1 MPAAGHGAG
10 RGRNETWRFLGF
22 DAMTNRGKRWYGGT
36 SGIAITVAA
45 GMMLHAAPAFAQTT
59 GGQVV
64 AGQAT
69 ISGQGTAQTT
79 ITQTSD
85 RAIVNW
91 DRFSLGAGDM
101 ALFQQPDAR
110 SITVNRVTGGE
121 PSTIL
126 GSIKANGQVV
136 LINRNGVLFGKG
148 SQVDTAGLIVSTHDI
163 DAAGFMRGDSLL
175 RFDDG
180 GNDKAE
186 IVVEGRITIRD
197 AGMAA
202 FVAPHVRNSGLI
214 LADMGRVSLAAGKG
228 FGIDLYGD
236 GLVRF
241 AASDAIT
248 GTLRDANGQPV
259 KALVENDG
267 TIAAQGG
274 KILLSASAARDVVN
288 ASVNVTGIVRADS
301 VSSQGGVITLS
312 GPGGVT
318 TETGSVISAAGAT
331 GGSVTVAGGGVGLGG
346 LVDASSTGWRQN
358 GGTVSVQAGGMLS
371 LGGATIATATQGSG
385 GSVTYRAQR
394 LLENGDAITNVSGLI
409 DGGTIRSLIDGV
421 TFSSGTYL
429 ADGVYGRGGRVD
441 MTAMDLRLLTT
452 SISAT
457 GRGGGG
463 LVRLGGAFQGGKV
476 LDTTQPYYD
485 AFAGRWG
492 ELPTLANAGQTFV
505 NDGTR
510 VDVRASRGQ
519 GGTAVVWSDARTTF
533 LGAIDARGSG
543 ASGSGGAVELS
554 SAQELRSSE
563 LDRVSVGGGHLLLDP
578 KNIIIGSSNDYPAW
592 SYQGIIGRFYGY
604 PTVAEL
610 EVQDQFGYSLAL
622 NANNTLLAVGAP
634 GDDGYNNQWSNGTAG
649 AYGANG
655 TGAVYLFSFTNSN
668 FSGGVLQGIM
678 GRGYTGVKNVNVAGL
693 DAGDQFGS
701 SVALNAAGD
710 RMAVAAI
717 MDAGAANNRFGT
729 GAVYLFS
736 FSDTSFSGGTLQA
749 TIGDGYTSST
759 GAKNVSVANLATP
772 SSSMSQYGNFGSGVS
787 LNAAGNLLAVG
798 AWSDQG
804 PQFDAPSGMGGAYL
818 FTFTDNNFS
827 GGSLKSIVG
836 RGYTGANDINISRL
850 DFNRRFGTSVA
861 LNGSGN
867 RLAVGS
873 FGDYGGGSSQV
884 TGRGAVYLIS
894 FADQSFSGGSVTGI
908 IGNDY
913 TGSGNGTSSSKDV
926 NISLAQDQYLG
937 RAVSFNA
944 IGDRLAVGSWVNTAF
959 LFSFSDGNFSNGA
972 LTATIGSGN
981 RGVPNLFVNGISGR
995 FASALALNGTGDRL
1009 AIGDPQG
1016 SGSNGMTSASGG
1028 AYLFSFSDSNFSGAT
1043 LLSTLGR
1050 GYNAGK
1056 DLDVGPIGSGAAFGY
1071 SPSLNSD
1078 ATRLAIGAIGDTGLS
1093 GTTPNAGA
1101 VYLFSFSDTNFSGGT
1116 LQAVIGNGY
1125 TGGKNYNTSGAA
1137 AGNQFGVGVSLNAS
1151 GNRLAVGAL
1160 TDDGQSPTST
1170 SSDYGAVYLFSF
1182 TDTSFSGA
1190 SLAGVIGKGYSG
1202 GNSRNVA
1209 NLEPGDQFGASVSLN
1224 AAGDRL
1230 AVGAVNDAGQGNA
1243 SSQSGAAYLFTFTD
1257 TSFSGGTLQA
1267 ILGKGYTDSSGKY
1280 FDLARLDANDWFGR
1294 SVSLNAAGDRLAVG
1308 ANRDGGAGNTAVD
1321 IGAVYLFGFSDTSFS
1336 GASLR
1341 GVIGKGYGS
1350 GSGSASLDVS
1360 NLDANDRFG
1369 TAISLNAVGDRLAV
1383 GAHFDDGF
1391 NNAGNNTGAVYIF
1404 DFTDGSFSGGALR
1417 SIIGSGYDGGGNL
1430 PVISLDNDDYFG
1442 RGVAFNAAGDR
1453 LAVGADGD
1461 GGPTNLATGAGA
1473 VYLFSA
1479 VAASALPTAYGSNA
1493 ASTITIKASDIAAQ
1507 LAAGTS
1513 VTLQASNDIT
1523 VNTAIAAA
1531 TANTSLLTLQAG
1543 RSLAINANVTT
1554 NGGGL
1559 SLIAN
1564 DRLANGVVDAQ
1575 RDSGAAAITMAA
1587 GTAINAGAGAVSI
1600 ALRDGAGLTNSTSG
1614 AITLTSI
1621 TGGTISAVNQ
1631 GPTSGS
1637 GIVLASGANLT
1648 ATGTGANAIVLA
1660 AQKFTNNGGASAL
1673 TATNGNWQ
1681 IWSTSPTNDTVGG
1694 LNYGFK
1700 QYGATYGTSA
1710 VSGFGN
1716 GLFYSVSVPSLNVS
1730 GTMGAGTKVY
1740 DGTTSA
1746 TFTAGTL
1753 TCPGCT
1759 SPYDTITGVYGG
1771 LGTYDTKDV
1780 GTNKTI
1786 TANSFI
1792 FLDGNGKRL
1801 YGYATPGANGFQ
1813 NTSSSI
1819 TVAPL
1824 TITGG
1829 AGVGTY
1835 RRSAMTNFYTTT
1847 GLFAGDS
1854 VSAVTGS
1861 ASGITVGTYADNLSG
1876 ATGTGLSNYAITYVN
1891 GSLTINPKRIN
1902 VFSPTATSRTYDG
1915 TTVVALGGTLQSSA
1929 AGSSFGRVVTGDSV
1943 TLVGVG
1949 NFADKNVG
1957 TGKAITANY
1966 SLSGAD
1972 ASNYVINFQPTY
1984 LTADVTQAALT
1995 VTGVTGNKVYDA
2007 TVNAPLSGATVTP
2020 FGSDVVVL
2028 NGSGVTGTYADKNV
2042 GANKAVTLSGS
2053 YAISGA
2059 DAANYTLTQP
2069 SGVTG
2074 TITPAN
2080 LAVTGVTVA
2089 TKAYDGST
2097 SATVSGG
2104 SVTALS
2110 GDSVSLSTSGATA
2123 HFVNANAGTGK
2134 SVVTTGYTLS
2144 GSGAGNYTPVTIGLT
2159 GTVTP
2164 KALTITAPS
2173 IAAKTYDASTVAG
2186 TVTVGTLSGFVGSET
2201 VTATGT
2207 GALSSKDAGT
2217 RTANVSYTLADGT
2230 NGGLASNY
2238 TLANTLGVSALVN
2251 AKALTITAPSIA
2263 AKTYDATTT
2272 AGGVTIGT
2280 LSGFVGTE
2288 TVTATGTAGALSSK
2302 DAGTRTATVR
2312 YALADGTNG
2321 GLATNYTLADTTGV
2335 SALVNQAPLTITA
2348 NNASKTYNGLGYSG
2362 GNGVTYAS
2370 FVGGETA
2377 AVLGGTL
2384 SYTGTSQSAVNAG
2397 SYVITPRGLTS
2408 SNYAITFANGA
2419 LTVNRAPLT
2428 IEYAP
2433 YGYSSVYGSPLATLD
2448 GEVNVTGFVN
2458 GETVARLG
2466 GRITW
2471 TTTATPSSP
2480 VGSYRVTGSG
2490 LTSNN
2495 YAITETQASWAG
2507 TAYNIYKAS
2516 LTVTANSAS
2525 KVYDGRAWSGGNGVT
2540 YTGFVNGDTAASLG
2554 GTLTYGGDAQG
2565 KINAGGYDIMPA
2577 GLTSNN
2583 YRFTFVSGPLE
2594 ISRAAL
2600 SLTYTAN
2607 AATST
2612 YGSARGSVSGTVT
2625 GTGFVNGET
2634 VANLGGAATWTTS
2647 VTAMSDAGS
2656 YAINGSG
2663 LNAGNYTIAASQASG
2678 NATAYTVARAP
2689 LTITANSASK
2699 AYDGVAYSGGTGVT
2713 YAGFVNS
2720 QNSSALGGTL
2730 SYSGTSQ
2737 NAVNTGSYVIT
2748 PGGLTSSNY
2757 AITFVDGTLTI
2768 GKAAVALV
2776 YTANAATSTYGASL
2790 ASLGGTVSGTGFVNG
2805 ETVANL
2811 SGALSWAT
2819 TATPTSVVGSYSV
2832 TGSGL
2837 TSDNYTITASQA
2849 AVNSSAYTV
2858 TRAAL
2863 TVAANAASKTYDGL
2877 AYSGGNG
2884 VTYTGFVNGEN
2895 ASVLGGMLG
2904 YGGSSQ
2910 GAINAGNYVIT
2921 PRGLTSSNYA
2931 ISFADGALTVG
2942 KAALS
2947 LLYTANAATS
2957 IYGASPATLNGT
2969 VSGTGFVNGE
2979 TLANL
2984 AGAANWTTLVDAR
2997 SSVGSHGILGSG
3009 LTSDNYTITANQAG
3023 ANSTAYTVTKAA
3035 LTVTANDASK
3045 TYDGQSYSGGNGV
3058 IYSGFV
3064 NGETSA
3070 VLGGALGYSGT
3081 SQLAKNAGS
3090 YVITPDGL
3098 TSGNYAV
3105 NFVSGALTIAQKAL
3119 TLTGVLTAQDKT
3131 YDGDN
3136 VAAFGTSGLQLSG
3149 VVSGETVNLDWTGV
3163 TGRFA
3168 SPNVARDASGNV
3180 IAQAV
3185 TLSGAGA
3192 LSGAAGVIAN
3202 YSYSAIAPTA
3212 TATITPKALSI
3223 GGSFSASNK
3232 DYDGTTAAVI
3242 DTRGLSL
3249 AGKVG
3254 SDDVSLNIAGAT
3266 GSFASKDVARD
3277 ANGNVIAQTVTL
3289 STSGSLSGSARDNY
3303 SFAAGAPTVTATINP
3318 AALSLLYT
3326 ANAARSTYGASPAN
3340 VSGTVT
3346 GSGFVHNETIA
3357 SLAGAVAWTT
3367 PVTATSGAG
3376 SHAIIGSGLTSGNYA
3391 ITANQAAVNATAYT
3405 VDKAALTVTA
3415 NAASKSYDGLAWSG
3429 GNGVTYSGL
3438 VNGETSAVLGGGLTY
3453 GGSAQGAVNAGSY
3466 VIAPSGLTSNN
3477 YETTFVDGALTVN
3490 RAALS
3495 LMYAANAASSTYG
3508 SARATLSG
3516 TVTGT
3521 GFVNGETVANL
3532 GSAAVWTT
3540 PVTALSG
3547 AGRYAIA
3554 GSGLTS
3560 DNYTI
3565 TASQAAG
3572 NTTAYTVNQAALTV
3586 TANAA
3591 SKTYDGQ
3598 AWSGGNGVT
3607 YSGFVNS
3614 ETASVLGGALGYGG
3628 SAQNAVNAGGYAI
3641 TPNGLTSGNYT
3652 INFVSGALTIAQKAL
3667 MLTGALTAQDKTY
3680 DGGTGAMIDTS
3691 GLALSGVVSGETVN
3705 LDWAGVTGR
3714 FASPN
3719 VARDANGNVIAQAV
3733 TLSGAGALSGAA
3745 GVVANYSYSA
3755 IAPTATATITP
3766 KALSIGGSFS
3776 ASNKDYDGTAAA
3788 VIDTRGLSLAGK
3800 VGSDDVSLNIAGAT
3814 GSFASKDV
3822 ARDANGNVIAQTVTL
3837 STSGSLSGSARDNYS
3852 FAAGAPTVTA
3862 TINPAALS
3870 LLYTANAARSTYG
3883 ASPAN
3888 VSGTVTGSGFVHNE
3902 TIASLAGAV
3911 AWTTPVTATSGAGSH
3926 AVTGSGLTSGNYA
3939 ITANQAAANATAYTV
3954 DKAALTVTAISASKT
3969 YDGQAWSGG
3978 NGVTYTGFVNGET
3991 SAVLGGALGYGG
4003 TSQNAVNAGRYILT
4017 PGGLTASNY
4026 AITFVDGML
4035 TIDRRLVNPAG
4046 NLVAF
4051 DKSYDGSTNA
4061 MIDTSGVQL
4070 SGVVVGDQVS
4080 LDLAGATGQFA
4091 DRHASATAKLVTL
4104 SNIGSLTG
4112 TAKDNYILGTAVPS
4126 TTAFIRPRAL
4136 TIGTPQIAAKTYD
4149 ATTVAGTVTAGGL
4162 DGVVSGE
4169 ALRVSA
4175 IAGPL
4180 SNKDVGSRVARVSY
4194 TLADTAT
4201 GLASDYSLADGVAT
4215 VQVTPAALQVTGGFT
4230 AASRVYDATTVAA
4243 ISTTGLSLS
4252 GIVGADTVGL
4262 KSTGATGAFADKNVG
4277 VAKTVTLSASG
4288 LLAGQDAGN
4297 YVLSAGAPTALADVT
4312 PAMLGVTGG
4321 FTASSRIYDATTDA
4335 AISTAGLGLN
4345 GILGLDIVA
4354 LKTSGATGQFAD
4366 KNVSANKTVFLSAS
4380 GILSGMDASNYVL
4393 APTAPTANADITRA
4407 SLSVTGVRALDRMY
4421 DATNVAGLSGG
4432 SVAAFAGDMVQLSTA
4447 NAVGAFSD
4455 KNVGTAK
4462 PVTASGYTLTGA
4474 DAGNYAL
4481 VQPSGLSAS
4490 ISRATLM
4497 VSDMTIANKVYDAGL
4512 SATLAGGSVRPL
4524 GQDDV
4529 RLNMAG
4535 ADARFDTKNVGSGKA
4550 VSVRGLALLGADAG
4564 NYTLVAPT
4572 GVTGTITPAQLQV
4585 TGIGTENRSYDT
4597 TTLVRLDGGSIVP
4610 LASDVVRLDGSRAI
4624 GVMADK
4630 NVGAG
4635 KLVTVSG
4642 YQIAGADAA
4651 NYTLV
4656 QPQGLTV
4663 TITPAQVLVTGASAL
4678 SKTYDGS
4685 STTTLSGGVITAL
4698 APDVVFLVT
4707 SGAVARFADKSVG
4720 ADKAVTVTG
4729 YTLGGADAANYSV
4742 IQPTG
4747 LTASI
4752 TRLVSVSWT
4761 GGGDGK
4767 SWFDPGNWAGG
4778 AIPDGANVAEV
4789 TLAPNSAVTFD
4800 GDGTVAIDRL
4810 ITTPDTDTVPNS
4822 TDTALTLLK
4831 GNLVIANDLSVDTFV
4846 QRGGTLTGTGTV
4858 KVLDGFIQSGGAIA
4872 MTGDVSIHQ
4881 GAGDLETL
4889 SVSGRD
4895 IVLTGDQ
4902 TVRSGG
4908 TVASRDLTIVAGGDV
4923 RLGGPTIV
4931 GRNMSLTAGRN
4942 GTGAISQDR
4951 YVTVAGDAIMNA
4963 AGSITLTSSGNH
4975 FGGMV
4980 SCTSAAG
4987 SISGSCTSGGAIDQL
5002 RRDADQLAGRL
5013 AAVSSASGGAVGTLN
5028 GLPSPGATSPF
5039 TGGPASANAPLA
5051 AGAPEFQAMPLGTS
5065 DNGAGGSAGLGG
5077 NGGASLLLAV
5087 APTTVETSSGSGR
5100 MLAGMASTTVGG
5112 SGSTYVTARFDEDRS
5127 DAVYRRIMPKTN
5139 LGSSVI
5145 YVGN

>member
-1 MPAAGHGAG
+1 MKDRGHVTLTADSSFGISVSLNAIGDRLAAGASGASSNTG
-10 RGRNETWRFLGF
+10 AAYLFSFNSAT
-22 DAMTNRGKRWYGGT
+22 TNGVT
-36 SGIAITVAA
+36 STDFSGAA
-45 GMMLHAAPAFAQTT
+45 L
-59 GGQVV
+59 
-64 AGQAT
+64 QAT
-69 ISGQGTAQTT
+69 IGKGY
-79 ITQTSD
+79 
-85 RAIVNW
+85 
-91 DRFSLGAGDM
+91 
-101 ALFQQPDAR
+101 
-110 SITVNRVTGGE
+110 TGG
-121 PSTIL
+121 
-126 GSIKANGQVV
+126 K
-136 LINRNGVLFGKG
+136 
-148 SQVDTAGLIVSTHDI
+148 
-163 DAAGFMRGDSLL
+163 
-175 RFDDG
+175 
-180 GNDKAE
+180 
-186 IVVEGRITIRD
+186 
-197 AGMAA
+197 
-202 FVAPHVRNSGLI
+202 
-214 LADMGRVSLAAGKG
+214 
-228 FGIDLYGD
+228 
-236 GLVRF
+236 
-241 AASDAIT
+241 
-248 GTLRDANGQPV
+248 
-259 KALVENDG
+259 
-267 TIAAQGG
+267 
-274 KILLSASAARDVVN
+274 
-288 ASVNVTGIVRADS
+288 NV
-301 VSSQGGVITLS
+301 
-312 GPGGVT
+312 
-318 TETGSVISAAGAT
+318 
-331 GGSVTVAGGGVGLGG
+331 
-346 LVDASSTGWRQN
+346 
-358 GGTVSVQAGGMLS
+358 
-371 LGGATIATATQGSG
+371 
-385 GSVTYRAQR
+385 
-394 LLENGDAITNVSGLI
+394 NVSGL
-409 DGGTIRSLIDGV
+409 DS
-421 TFSSGTYL
+421 
-429 ADGVYGRGGRVD
+429 
-441 MTAMDLRLLTT
+441 
-452 SISAT
+452 
-457 GRGGGG
+457 
-463 LVRLGGAFQGGKV
+463 
-476 LDTTQPYYD
+476 
-485 AFAGRWG
+485 
-492 ELPTLANAGQTFV
+492 
-505 NDGTR
+505 
-510 VDVRASRGQ
+510 
-519 GGTAVVWSDARTTF
+519 
-533 LGAIDARGSG
+533 
-543 ASGSGGAVELS
+543 
-554 SAQELRSSE
+554 
-563 LDRVSVGGGHLLLDP
+563 
-578 KNIIIGSSNDYPAW
+578 
-592 SYQGIIGRFYGY
+592 
-604 PTVAEL
+604 
-610 EVQDQFGYSLAL
+610 
-622 NANNTLLAVGAP
+622 
-634 GDDGYNNQWSNGTAG
+634 
-649 AYGANG
+649 
-655 TGAVYLFSFTNSN
+655 
-668 FSGGVLQGIM
+668 
-678 GRGYTGVKNVNVAGL
+678 
-693 DAGDQFGS
+693 GDQFGFG
-701 SVALNAAGD
+701 VTLNGAGN
-710 RMAVAAI
+710 RLVVGAVS
-717 MDAGAANNRFGT
+717 DAGYGNATGTNT
-729 GAVYLFS
+729 GAAYLFT
-736 FSDTSFSGGTLQA
+736 FSDTSFSGGTQRS
-749 TIGDGYTSST
+749 II
-759 GAKNVSVANLATP
+759 
-772 SSSMSQYGNFGSGVS
+772 GSGYA
-787 LNAAGNLLAVG
+787 L
-798 AWSDQG
+798 
-804 PQFDAPSGMGGAYL
+804 
-818 FTFTDNNFS
+818 
-827 GGSLKSIVG
+827 
-836 RGYTGANDINISRL
+836 ANDRDIPTL
-850 DFNRRFGTSVA
+850 DAGDLLGYSVA
-861 LNGSGN
+861 LNSTATRMAVAAPN
-867 RLAVGS
+867 DSAVGN
-873 FGDYGGGSSQV
+873 GISSA
-884 TGRGAVYLIS
+884 GAVYLYS
-894 FADQSFSGGSVTGI
+894 FT
-908 IGNDY
+908 
-913 TGSGNGTSSSKDV
+913 
-926 NISLAQDQYLG
+926 
-937 RAVSFNA
+937 
-944 IGDRLAVGSWVNTAF
+944 
-959 LFSFSDGNFSNGA
+959 
-972 LTATIGSGN
+972 
-981 RGVPNLFVNGISGR
+981 
-995 FASALALNGTGDRL
+995 
-1009 AIGDPQG
+1009 
-1016 SGSNGMTSASGG
+1016 
-1028 AYLFSFSDSNFSGAT
+1028 DSNFSGGV
-1043 LLSTLGR
+1043 LEG
-1050 GYNAGK
+1050 
-1056 DLDVGPIGSGAAFGY
+1056 
-1071 SPSLNSD
+1071 
-1078 ATRLAIGAIGDTGLS
+1078 
-1093 GTTPNAGA
+1093 
-1101 VYLFSFSDTNFSGGT
+1101 
-1116 LQAVIGNGY
+1116 VIGNGY
-1125 TGGKNYNTSGAA
+1125 TGGKNLNISQLEAQD
-1137 AGNQFGVGVSLNAS
+1137 NFGIGLALSADATK
-1151 GNRLAVGAL
+1151 LAVGAPG
-1160 TDDGQSPTST
+1160 DDGAGNASST
-1170 SSDYGAVYLFSF
+1170 QNDYGAVYLFNFKDSNF
-1182 TDTSFSGA
+1182 NGGTLRGTIGSGYAGSNDVNVASLLNKGDNYGSGLAFNAAANRLAVGAFKKDASGAGSTSDNYGAVQLVGFDNSDLANPFKSGTVLATLGMGYGGTGSSGNNLGFSVSGLDAGRQLGFGKSVALNADGTRLAVGAPFQTGSGVTDGGVVYLYTLTNGSANAANIVPITAVNGIGAIGNNVGNSGNNLAITLQASDRFGMGVSLDQTGDLLAVGAPNWTNPGGAVYLFKFDGQSAFHGA
-1190 SLAGVIGKGYSG
+1190 SLKTTIGRLYTTAPNPNALNVPLISYNPNAGFGSAVALSADGTRLAVGAYGDSSADGGTAGSGTVQLFTFADDNFTGGSLVGKFGKGYSG
-1202 GNSRNVA
+1202 KSIDVGGFLRDPSNFAFVSLNANATRLAVGSPTNSGFDNTTSSAGAVYLFSFADGNFAGGTLQSVIGSGYTGGKNY
-1209 NLEPGDQFGASVSLN
+1209 NLSSLRAGDFFGSGVSLN

-1230 AVGAVNDAGQGNA
+1230 AVGAFSND
-1243 SSQSGAAYLFTFTD
+1243 GATLNNTTD
-1257 TSFSGGTLQA
+1257 N
-1267 ILGKGYTDSSGKY
+1267 Y
-1280 FDLARLDANDWFGR
+1280 
-1294 SVSLNAAGDRLAVG
+1294 
-1308 ANRDGGAGNTAVD
+1308 
-1321 IGAVYLFGFSDTSFS
+1321 GAVYLFKVGDFS
-1336 GASLR
+1336 ASTPVSLLATM
-1341 GVIGKGYGS
+1341 GKGYGGGSS
-1350 GSGSASLDVS
+1350 GNNLGYDPNSLDIG
-1360 NLDANDRFG
+1360 DKFG
-1369 TAISLNAVGDRLAV
+1369 RSVALNAAGNLLAV
-1383 GAHFDDGF
+1383 GAIGDDGLG
-1391 NNAGNNTGAVYIF
+1391 AGANSDDYGAVYLFKLTSDSAGIASIAMSSVMQNGGTVTIPHTQDAF
-1404 DFTDGSFSGGALR
+1404 GFS
-1417 SIIGSGYDGGGNL
+1417 
-1430 PVISLDNDDYFG
+1430 
-1442 RGVAFNAAGDR
+1442 VAFNAAGDR
-1453 LAVGADGD
+1453 LAIGALNDDGAGAASTTLNYGAAYLFGFNNTDSNNPFASPTLMSKMGYGYAPNASAPNNMDFNTLQAGANFGFSVGLNANATRLVVGAPRMPGVDGSGNTLSGAGQVYVVDFPKTDFANGAVTTRFGRGLSGAGTVNVPNLDANDGFGWGIALNAEGDRMAVGAIGD
-1461 GGPTNLATGAGA
+1461 GGPANVGTSIGA
-1473 VYLFSA
+1473 VYLFSGSKYNL
-1479 VAASALPTAYGSNA
+1479 SAMTYGLEPSN
-1493 ASTITIKASDIAAQ
+1493 TVWIKASDIAAQ
-1507 LAAGTS
+1507 LNSGTA
-1513 VTLQASNDIT
+1513 VVLQASNDIT
-1523 VNTAIAAA
+1523 VA
-1531 TANTSLLTLQAG
+1531 TPVVSTGIGSLQLFAG
-1543 RSLAINANVTT
+1543 RSIIINASLSTK
-1554 NGGGL
+1554 GL
-1559 SLIAN
+1559 LGFQAN
-1564 DRLANGVVDAQ
+1564 TAAANGVVDAQ
-1575 RDSGAAAITMAA
+1575 RDA
-1587 GTAINAGAGAVSI
+1587 GTAVVAMNNGASLTTTSEVYLFIDG
-1600 ALRDGAGLTNSTSG
+1600 GAGLTNRTSG
-1614 AITLTSI
+1614 DLTLGSITASAITV
-1621 TGGTISAVNQ
+1621 ANQ
-1631 GPTSGS
+1631 GPTAHSGV
-1637 GIVLASGANLT
+1637 VLNSGALWT
-1648 ATGTGANAIVLA
+1648 ASASTGPGGSAILVST
-1660 AQKFTNNGGASAL
+1660 QKFVNNAVANPFS
-1673 TATNGNWQ
+1673 ATNGNWRV
-1681 IWSTSPTNDTVGG
+1681 WSINPALDTLGG
-1694 LNYGFK
+1694 LAFDFK
-1700 QYGATYGTSA
+1700 QYNAFKDSTPIQGA
-1710 VSGFGN
+1710 GN
-1716 GLFYSVSVPSLNVS
+1716 GLFYQFAPTLGATLGAYTKTYN
-1730 GTMGAGTKVY
+1730 GTNAAVVTGLTATGMLTGDTVTLASTGATFDNKNAGSNKTVTAV
-1740 DGTTSA
+1740 DLSIASA
-1746 TFTAGTL
+1746 T
-1753 TCPGCT
+1753 
-1759 SPYDTITGVYGG
+1759 
-1771 LGTYDTKDV
+1771 
-1780 GTNKTI
+1780 TN
-1786 TANSFI
+1786 
-1792 FLDGNGKRL
+1792 NGSRNVPV
-1801 YGYATPGANGFQ
+1801 YGYALP
-1813 NTSSSI
+1813 
-1819 TVAPL
+1819 
-1824 TITGG
+1824 
-1829 AGVGTY
+1829 
-1835 RRSAMTNFYTTT
+1835 
-1847 GLFAGDS
+1847 
-1854 VSAVTGS
+1854 
-1861 ASGITVGTYADNLSG
+1861 
-1876 ATGTGLSNYAITYVN
+1876 
-1891 GSLTINPKRIN
+1891 
-1902 VFSPTATSRTYDG
+1902 
-1915 TTVVALGGTLQSSA
+1915 
-1929 AGSSFGRVVTGDSV
+1929 
-1943 TLVGVG
+1943 
-1949 NFADKNVG
+1949 
-1957 TGKAITANY
+1957 
-1966 SLSGAD
+1966 
-1972 ASNYVINFQPTY
+1972 
-1984 LTADVTQAALT
+1984 
-1995 VTGVTGNKVYDA
+1995 
-2007 TVNAPLSGATVTP
+2007 
-2020 FGSDVVVL
+2020 
-2028 NGSGVTGTYADKNV
+2028 
-2042 GANKAVTLSGS
+2042 
-2053 YAISGA
+2053 
-2059 DAANYTLTQP
+2059 
-2069 SGVTG
+2069 
-2074 TITPAN
+2074 
-2080 LAVTGVTVA
+2080 
-2089 TKAYDGST
+2089 
-2097 SATVSGG
+2097 G
-2104 SVTALS
+2104 SVTNSAS
-2110 GDSVSLSTSGATA
+2110 A
-2123 HFVNANAGTGK
+2123 
-2134 SVVTTGYTLS
+2134 
-2144 GSGAGNYTPVTIGLT
+2144 
-2159 GTVTP
+2159 
-2164 KALTITAPS
+2164 IT
-2173 IAAKTYDASTVAG
+2173 
-2186 TVTVGTLSGFVGSET
+2186 
-2201 VTATGT
+2201 
-2207 GALSSKDAGT
+2207 
-2217 RTANVSYTLADGT
+2217 
-2230 NGGLASNY
+2230 
-2238 TLANTLGVSALVN
+2238 

-2263 AKTYDATTT
+2263 AKTYDATTA
-2272 AGGVTIGT
+2272 AGTLTIGT
-2280 LSGFVGTE
+2280 LSGFVGSETVTATGTAGALSSKDAGTRTATVSYTLANGTNGGLATNYTLADTTGVSALVNRAPLTITAPSIAAKTYDAMTAAGTLTIGTLSGFVGSETVTATGTAGALSSKDAGTRTANVRYALADGTNGGLATNYTLADSTGVSALVNRAPLTITAPSIAAKTYDATTAAGTLTIGTLSGFVGSE

-2408 SNYAITFANGA
+2408 SNYAITFADGA

-2678 NATAYTVARAP
+2678 NATAYTVAKAP

-2730 SYSGTSQ
+2730 TYSGTSQ

-2997 SSVGSHGILGSG
+2997 SSVGSHGILGAG

-3045 TYDGQSYSGGNGV
+3045 TYDGQSYSSGNGI

-3098 TSGNYAV
+3098 TSGNYTI

-3168 SPNVARDASGNV
+3168 SPNVARDASGSV
-3180 IAQAV
+3180 IAQTV

-3192 LSGAAGVIAN
+3192 LSGAAGVVAN

-3212 TATITPKALSI
+3212 TATIAPKALSI

-3232 DYDGTTAAVI
+3232 DYDGTAAAVI
-3242 DTRGLSL
+3242 DTRGLTL

-3303 SFAAGAPTVTATINP
+3303 SFAAGIPTATATINP

-3326 ANAARSTYGASPAN
+3326 ANASRSTYGASPAN
-3340 VSGTVT
+3340 ASGTVT

-3376 SHAIIGSGLTSGNYA
+3376 SHAIIGSGLTGNNYA

-3415 NAASKSYDGLAWSG
+3415 NAASKSYDGLAWAG
-3429 GNGVTYSGL
+3429 GNGVTYTGL

-3477 YETTFVDGALTVN
+3477 YEITFVDGALTVN
-3490 RAALS
+3490 RAGLS
-3495 LMYAANAASSTYG
+3495 LVYAANAASSTYG
-3508 SARATLSG
+3508 SARATVSG

-3641 TPNGLTSGNYT
+3641 TPNGLTSGNYA
-3652 INFVSGALTIAQKAL
+3652 ISFVNGALTIAQKAL
-3667 MLTGALTAQDKTY
+3667 TLTGALAAQDKTY
-3680 DGGTGAMIDTS
+3680 DGGTGATIDTS

-3766 KALSIGGSFS
+3766 KPLSIGGSFS
-3776 ASNKDYDGTAAA
+3776 ASNKDYDGTTAA

-3852 FAAGAPTVTA
+3852 FAAGIPTATA

-3888 VSGTVTGSGFVHNE
+3888 VSGTVTGSGFVQNE

-3969 YDGQAWSGG
+3969 YDGQAWAGG
-3978 NGVTYTGFVNGET
+3978 NGVTYSGFVNGET

-4026 AITFVDGML
+4026 AITFGDGML

-4070 SGVVVGDQVS
+4070 SGVVAGDQVS

-4112 TAKDNYILGTAVPS
+4112 TAKDNYILGKALPS
-4126 TTAFIRPRAL
+4126 TMAFIRPRAL

-4180 SNKDVGSRVARVSY
+4180 SSKDVGSRVARVSY

-4252 GIVGADTVGL
+4252 GIVGADTVEL

-4335 AISTAGLGLN
+4335 AISTAGIGLSGVLGA
-4345 GILGLDIVA
+4345 DIVA

-4366 KNVSANKTVFLSAS
+4366 KNVGANKTVFLSAS

-4393 APTAPTANADITRA
+4393 ASTAPTANADITRA
-4407 SLSVTGVRALDRMY
+4407 SLAVTGARALDRIY

-4432 SVAAFAGDMVQLSTA
+4432 SVAAFAGDVVQLSTA

-4455 KNVGTAK
+4455 KNVGIAK
-4462 PVTASGYTLTGA
+4462 PVTASSYALTGA

-4685 STTTLSGGVITAL
+4685 STTTLSGGVVTAL

-4720 ADKAVTVTG
+4720 TDKAVTVTG

-4752 TRLVSVSWT
+4752 TRLASVSWT
-4761 GGGDGK
+4761 GRGDGK

-4778 AIPDGANVAEV
+4778 AIPDDANVAEV

-4800 GDGTVAIDRL
+4800 GDGPVAIDRL

-4831 GNLVIANDLSVDTFV
+4831 GNLVIAKDLSVDTFV
-4846 QRGGTLTGTGTV
+4846 QRGGTLTGTGAV
-4858 KVLDGFIQSGGAIA
+4858 KVLDGFTQSGGAIA

-4902 TVRSGG
+4902 AVRSGG

-5028 GLPSPGATSPF
+5028 GLPSPGATSLF

-5051 AGAPEFQAMPLGTS
+5051 AGAPEFQAMPLNTLGTL
-5065 DNGAGGSAGLGG
+5065 DNGAGGSAGFGG